1 MIVPRALSDEEKSL
15 LTNLTVDEDKINAI
29 ESNTHDRAG
38 CTEWKEECRYR
49 FTASSFQVIAKRQ
62 RTHASFAQ
70 SIMHPKPFTSKYVA
84 HGIKY
89 EPIALQEYEKFM
101 FNRKTPVAVLGAT
114 PDAKIVDFGCSVCFG
129 LAEVKCPH
137 TKFHVTPLDACSDP
151 TFFMEK
157 TSENKCRLKRD
168 HAYYAQVQG
177 QMGIT
182 RAKWCD
188 FIVYTSKGLYVE
200 RIAFDAVF

>member
-1 MIVPRALSDEEKSL
+1 MRSSCLTGKHLLLFFKSGL
-15 LTNLTVDEDKINAI
+15 AV
-29 ESNTHDRAG
+29 
-38 CTEWKEECRYR
+38 
-49 FTASSFQVIAKRQ
+49 
-62 RTHASFAQ
+62 
-70 SIMHPKPFTSKYVA
+70 SK
-84 HGIKY
+84 GF
-89 EPIALQEYEKFM
+89 L
-101 FNRKTPVAVLGAT
+101 VLGAT

-137 TKFHVTPLDACSDP
+137 TKFNATPLDACFDP

-157 TSENKCRLKRD
+157 IRENKCRLERD

-182 RAKWCD
+182 GAKWCD

-200 RIAFDAVF
+200 GIEFDAVFWQELRSKLLDYYFEHFLSFAAVDFQNSATSH